1 MTPMALLE
9 VSGLRKDFGGLR
21 AVSDLSFELRQGEI
35 LGLIGPNGAGK
46 TTVFNL
52 ITGFIPPTAGEVRL
66 EGDSLVRLK
75 PSAVVKKGIA
85 RTFQIV
91 KPFRNLSVLENVTLA
106 AFLHEPSRPRAEMEA
121 MAMLARMQLSDKSG
135 ANAAELTLSEQKR
148 LEIARALATKP
159 KILFLDEPMG
169 GLNPTEVEGACA
181 LVQQIR
187 RDGITII
194 LVEHHMR
201 AIMAISDRVIVIHHG
216 VKIADGTPQDVVR
229 DNDVIIAYL
238 GERAA

>member
-1 MTPMALLE
+1 M
-9 VSGLRKDFGGLR
+9 RKDFGGLR

-75 PSAVVKKGIA
+75 PSAVVKRGIA

-91 KPFRNLSVLENVTLA
+91 KPFRKLSVLENVTLA

-135 ANAAELTLSEQKR
+135 ANAADLTLSEQKR
-148 LEIARALATKP
+148 LEIARALATRP

-187 RDGITII
+187 RDGITVI

-201 AIMAISDRVIVIHHG
+201 AIMKISDRVIVLHHG

>member
-1 MTPMALLE
+1 MALLE

-52 ITGFIPPTAGEVRL
+52 ITGFIPPTAGEVWL

-106 AFLHEPSRPRAEMEA
+106 AFLHEPSRPRAEVEA

-216 VKIADGTPQDVVR
+216 VKIADGRPQDVVR